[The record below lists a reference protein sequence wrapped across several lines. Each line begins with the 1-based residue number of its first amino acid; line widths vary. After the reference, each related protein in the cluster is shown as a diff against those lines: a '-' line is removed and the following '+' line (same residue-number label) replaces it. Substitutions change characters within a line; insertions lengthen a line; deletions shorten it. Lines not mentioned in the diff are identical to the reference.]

1 MLSMHPQLL
10 FRSRYPTNGIQRH
23 LRIGQN
29 YLKDPLNP
37 QKSTHLFFSTE
48 HYEYSG
54 REKNK

>member
-1 MLSMHPQLL
+1 MHPQLL

-29 YLKDPLNP
+29 YLKGPNHP
-37 QKSTHLFFSTE
+37 KKSTHPFFFSTE